1 MGGLGF
7 RAYRVVDM
15 NCTKVLISGH
25 PKQTHT
31 GLLTIV
37 LHSFEAHV
45 LEVRCPSF
53 IKDLGWRRLTW
64 ETKRQCVKNAS
75 PDLRVSVRDA
85 AKEDVDR

>member
-1 MGGLGF
+1 MKLGF
-7 RAYRVVDM
+7 RLGSVRVWAWE
-15 NCTKVLISGH
+15 GR
-25 PKQTHT
+25 T

-37 LHSFEAHV
+37 LHTFEAHL

-64 ETKRQCVKNAS
+64 EIKRQCVKNAS
-75 PDLRVSVRDA
+75 PDLRASVRDA